1 MDIIEVRTLI
11 DITNTKVNRLTQ
23 GSQLQID
30 QQRNF
35 ITLMQCIE
43 IRSIVSYDR
52 PPTVEGDQDLKKLGF
67 GAAYKGRQTVW
78 TFRFATDRDSV
89 YLDDQGNPIGSLL
102 DDVHEVPVIRNLT
115 ETINIDKSI
124 FDCKDH
130 LLKNTIIR
138 VVPANE

>member
-1 MDIIEVRTLI
+1 MDTIEIRTLV
-11 DITNTKVNRLTQ
+11 DITNTKANRLTQ
-23 GSQLQID
+23 GTQLQID

-43 IRSIVSYDR
+43 IRSIVSYDKS
-52 PPTVEGDQDLKKLGF
+52 PKIEEDQDLKKLEF
-67 GAAYKGRQTVW
+67 GSSYKGKHTVW
-78 TFRFATDRDSV
+78 TFRFSTDRDSV
-89 YLDDQGNPIGSLL
+89 YLDDEGNPIGCLL
-102 DDVHEVPVIRNLT
+102 DDIHEVPVIKNLT

-138 VVPANE
+138 VVPADE

>member
-11 DITNTKVNRLTQ
+11 DITNTKANRPTQ
-23 GSQLQID
+23 GTQLQID

-43 IRSIVSYDR
+43 IRSIVSFDQS
-52 PPTVEGDQDLKKLGF
+52 PVIEENQDLKKLEF
-67 GAAYKGRQTVW
+67 GSAYKGKHTVW

-89 YLDDQGNPIGSLL
+89 YLDDTGNPIGCLL
-102 DDVHEVPVIRNLT
+102 DDIHEVPVIKNLT
-115 ETINIDKSI
+115 ETINIDKPI

-130 LLKNTIIR
+130 LLKNTIIK
-138 VVPANE
+138 VVPDNE